1 MRVVFLFLVAFL
13 LLFADHDKKHDR
25 HFHKDLTHLEL
36 SDEQYQKIKK
46 VLKESKKNLEE
57 FREKKEKT
65 NSATQALFAKDSF
78 DVDKY
83 KNESLELEKQAI
95 ETEAQILKEIHE
107 VLNKEQR
114 KKFLDYFEEWKID

>member
-13 LLFADHDKKHDR
+13 LLFADHDKKYDR

-46 VLKESKKNLEE
+46 ILKNFKKKVEE
-57 FREKKEKT
+57 FREQKEKT
-65 NSATQALFAKDSF
+65 NNATQALFAKDNF
-78 DVDKY
+78 DIDKY
-83 KNESLELEKQAI
+83 KNESLEPEKQAI
-95 ETEAQILKEIHE
+95 EIEAQILNEIHE